1 MLGQIALWAK
11 HLTVFTLN
19 ITEVPFIDKFQ
30 FTENIWPKKKK
41 MAPITG
47 MVTCSFRH
55 KKYSYF
61 YKIKW

>member
-30 FTENIWPKKKK
+30 FTENIWPKKKN
-41 MAPITG
+41 G
-47 MVTCSFRH
+47 SH
-55 KKYSYF
+55 HWYGDL
-61 YKIKW
+61 

>member
-41 MAPITG
+41 NG
-47 MVTCSFRH
+47 SH
-55 KKYSYF
+55 HWYGDL
-61 YKIKW
+61 